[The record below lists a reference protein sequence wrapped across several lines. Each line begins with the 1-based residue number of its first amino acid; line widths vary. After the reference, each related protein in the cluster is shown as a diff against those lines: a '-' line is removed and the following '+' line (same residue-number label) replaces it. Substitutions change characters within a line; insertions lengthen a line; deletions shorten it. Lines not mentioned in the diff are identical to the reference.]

1 MPDMFITFMAFALIA
16 TLSPGGATTL
26 ATASGVQFGY
36 RRSVPLMLGIATG
49 LALLSTAGAT
59 GLGAV
64 MSAFPALQLAI
75 KLAGS
80 LYLIWLAWQIWAAGR
95 PHNASGAEQ
104 RPIGYISGVALLILN
119 PKGWA
124 MTMAA
129 AASFAA
135 LSSEPLVL
143 AAIMATTFA
152 AAALTSLSVWCLGGA
167 LLARVL
173 TSDSQWR
180 LVNRTLAALL
190 ALSIAPLWMPSA

>member
-1 MPDMFITFMAFALIA
+1 MPDTFITFMLFAIVA

-26 ATASGVQFGY
+26 ATASGVRFGY
-36 RRSVPLMLGIATG
+36 RRSVPLMLGIAAG
-49 LALLSTAGAT
+49 LAILSTAGAT

-75 KLAGS
+75 KVAGT
-80 LYLIWLAWQIWAAGR
+80 LYLTWLAWQIWGAAR
-95 PHNASGAEQ
+95 PQDTAQDNHS
-104 RPIGYISGVALLILN
+104 PIGFISGVALLLLN

-135 LSSEPLVL
+135 LSSNPIIL

-152 AAALTSLSVWCLGGA
+152 LSAVTSLSVWCLGGA
-167 LLARVL
+167 LLSQIL
-173 TSDSQWR
+173 TTDLQWR
-180 LVNRTLAALL
+180 LVNRTLAVLL
-190 ALSIAPLWMPSA
+190 IASIAPLWVP

>member
-1 MPDMFITFMAFALIA
+1 MPDMLLAFMAFALIA

-26 ATASGVQFGY
+26 ATASGVRFGY

-64 MSAFPALQLAI
+64 MTAFPALQFAI
-75 KLAGS
+75 KLAGT
-80 LYLIWLAWQIWAAGR
+80 LYLIWLAWQVWAAGQ
-95 PHNASGAEQ
+95 PKDTSSPEQ
-104 RPIGYISGVALLILN
+104 RPIGYMSGVALLILN

-135 LSSEPLVL
+135 LSTEPFIL
-143 AAIMATTFA
+143 AGIMATTFA
-152 AAALTSLSVWCLGGA
+152 VAALASLSVWCLGGA
-167 LLARVL
+167 LLSRVL
-173 TSDSQWR
+173 TTEGQWR
-180 LVNRTLAALL
+180 LVNRTLAGLL
-190 ALSIAPLWMPSA
+190 TLSIAPLWMP